1 MELDLLA
8 NDSDGEGS
16 AFWLA
21 TIGHVRSGVVSGEAN
36 GRIRYVPNPHYHGT
50 DQFTYAIRNSG
61 GGQAAATVR
70 ITINP
75 VNDAPNL
82 APVNEQTGAVGDRI
96 SLLLQAFDV
105 DDDLLSYS
113 AEGLPPGLF
122 LDSATGEIS
131 GVLWQGGEYAATVTA
146 SDGEASAHQ
155 SFRWVVDAPGGQAN
169 WTAIFLPLVSRAEPL
184 PDLVGEIRLEP
195 DHSDF
200 MAGETVTILVTI
212 ANRGSVQ
219 SGGFWVD
226 LHINP
231 AQPPQ
236 GSPAPWNKNCGLT
249 PCYGV
254 TWYVATL
261 PAGTEI
267 ELSSRTPL
275 VGYSI
280 WNGSFAPGTTDLY
293 LVVDS
298 WSGAAG
304 AVRESDESNN
314 GASLHGLSVSG
325 AAARGDEVF
334 PDLPPRPLPLPT
346 E

>member
-1 MELDLLA
+1 M
-8 NDSDGEGS
+8 
-16 AFWLA
+16 
-21 TIGHVRSGVVSGEAN
+21 VSGEAN
-36 GRIRYVPNPHYHGT
+36 GRVRYVPRPNYHGT

-75 VNDAPNL
+75 VNDAPVL
-82 APVNEQTGAVGDRI
+82 APVGEQTGAVGERV
-96 SLLLQAFDV
+96 SLSLQATDA
-105 DDDLLSYS
+105 DGDPLSYS

-122 LDSATGEIS
+122 LDSATGQIS
-131 GVLWQGGEYAATVTA
+131 GVLWQGGEYAVKVMA
-146 SDGEASAHQ
+146 SDGEESARQ
-155 SFRWVVDAPGGQAN
+155 SFPWVVDTPDGQSN

-195 DHSDF
+195 GKLDF
-200 MAGETVTILVTI
+200 TAGEAVTVTVTI

-236 GSPAPWNKNCGLT
+236 GSPAPWHKNCGLT

-261 PAGTEI
+261 PAGYEI

-298 WSGAAG
+298 WSGANG

-314 GASLHGLSVSG
+314 GASLHGLNVSG
-325 AAARGDEVF
+325 AAARSDQAF
-334 PDLPPRPLPLPT
+334 PDLPPRPLPIGT